1 MLEVVLSYINGRIAA
16 LNTFADIKGL
26 AEIIKDEGGGVST
39 SFPAIYCAGEY
50 KDVSDFDIKKGV
62 IYHRKTGAVS
72 VSSSDEQAISGC
84 DTFQT
89 YTFPMR
95 VVAVVKRNVLTK
107 KNDDAFIDDKL
118 THNLRSAITTTN
130 NAALNTSLKADNVS
144 INITSILTDR
154 YTIHDQEYSG
164 MDMKIGFEYAYLAID
179 YEITISGSAEC
190 FENFDCESTSIP
202 LFCDPVTILDEEGNT
217 LATVASG
224 GTYTVADCPVCPPG
238 LDINPWQATGMLFY
252 AEASRET
259 AYADNDL
266 VGSITD
272 MTANANHATA
282 AGTNRATYKTNVLN
296 SLASYRFLGD
306 DLHVTGNITCRYPIL
321 FVVFRTSTNAMIAE
335 LAFTGATLHLAF
347 ITDKN
352 VFVGNMLN
360 HSKAAAGGGDA
371 SRFPTNAS
379 DMSDNIN
386 RNVRIQTNSNFQG
399 LEIWYNNVLQTPF
412 TDSVTGTPGTA
423 DITGN
428 FSIGARNTGTIFMT
442 GDIYA
447 IGLADAHFMSGIDV
461 QRISRYLANRFAI
474 TDNLP

>member
-1 MLEVVLSYINGRIAA
+1 MGQDRIGYIINNVIDANLKRFYFKDLRLYGICRHDENKGRLIPMRYKGFGDNEYVGLDDKYGMTAYHRVIDFSENDNPDGGFGKNYLITETYRMRLIVFANQRKINDANYDAGRKITDDFKSLIPNKLTKSELAILNAQRGRISITGI
-16 LNTFADIKGL
+16 NTLKQDVFR
-26 AEIIKDEGGGVST
+26 AEMPGE
-39 SFPAIYCAGEY
+39 EY
-50 KDVSDFDIKKGV
+50 KLKPEHLLFQIEYSVELTFLSSCKEVDCPIDPPADECP
-62 IYHRKTGAVS
+62 AVRILNEDGS
-72 VSSSDEQAISGC
+72 
-84 DTFQT
+84 
-89 YTFPMR
+89 
-95 VVAVVKRNVLTK
+95 
-107 KNDDAFIDDKL
+107 
-118 THNLRSAITTTN
+118 
-130 NAALNTSLKADNVS
+130 LNTSVDCGDS
-144 INITSILTDR
+144 
-154 YTIHDQEYSG
+154 Y
-164 MDMKIGFEYAYLAID
+164 MLA
-179 YEITISGSAEC
+179 A
-190 FENFDCESTSIP
+190 P
-202 LFCDPVTILDEEGNT
+202 
-217 LATVASG
+217 
-224 GTYTVADCPVCPPG
+224 PPG

-321 FVVFRTSTNAMIAE
+321 FIVFRTSTNAMIAE

-428 FSIGARNTGTIFMT
+428 FSIGARNTGTLFMT

-447 IGLADAHFMSGIDV
+447 IGLADAHFMSAIDV